1 MEDQN
6 LNSAEE
12 TAVAE
17 QNVTPPLEG
26 TEEAAAAVQPAPQK
40 PGFLERVDRFF
51 GVTARGSNFRAEIVG
66 GLTTFFAMCY
76 ILFVNPN
83 QMSGATSGVIWN
95 SVYVATAISALIG
108 TLFYAVWVKMPFAQA
123 PGMGLNSFFFVSFM
137 LVGFGTAKPFTNEAY
152 QAGLSVILLSGILFM
167 IISITG
173 IRKKIAEAMPASLKK
188 AIPAGIGLFI
198 ALIGFKNA
206 GFVQPNQYTFVQ
218 LFNMAVG
225 QEVPVFV
232 PADPDNGILTA
243 FYSSANVTWYS
254 ITAPLVM
261 FFGLMMIA
269 FLSRTKAKK
278 FSVIL
283 GIIFGAGL
291 YYLFNIGNAKAYEA
305 FNGILNPA
313 DTFVDFGTVGIGG
326 AFLGFKYWTPDVA
339 LNGIML
345 VITFCLVDMFDT
357 LGTLQGTAAE
367 AGMLDENG
375 NPQKLE
381 QCLMADS
388 AATLAGGVLGVST
401 VTTFVES
408 ATGVSAGARTG
419 LSSLVVALM
428 FFIALFLSPLAAIIP
443 SAAVAPALVY
453 VGVLMLKNIKD
464 VDFSDMVS
472 AVPAF
477 LTVIMMPL
485 SYSISNG
492 IAVGLISYSIL
503 KLATVMISGKEGI
516 VSYFRAGK
524 GNWGD
529 FFSKDFIV
537 LIIAILFTLRFFLV
551 SM

>member
-1 MEDQN
+1 MEEQN
-6 LNSAEE
+6 LNPVEE
-12 TAVAE
+12 TTETSEVVETTEVAE
-17 QNVTPPLEG
+17 
-26 TEEAAAAVQPAPQK
+26 AAVQPAPQK
-40 PGFLERVDRFF
+40 PGFLQRVDEFF
-51 GVTARGSNFRAEIVG
+51 GVTARNSNFRTEIVG

-76 ILFVNPN
+76 ILFVNPD
-83 QMSGATSGVIWN
+83 QISGYGTIGSTVWN

-123 PGMGLNSFFFVSFM
+123 PGMGLNSFFYVSFM
-137 LVGFGTAKPFTNEAY
+137 LFGFGTAATQVESY

-206 GFVQPNQYTFVQ
+206 FFVQANQYTFVQ
-218 LFNMAVG
+218 LFNMAIG
-225 QEVPVFV
+225 
-232 PADPDNGILTA
+232 DK
-243 FYSSANVTWYS
+243 SSGVTWYD
-254 ITAPLVM
+254 ITAPLTM
-261 FFGLMMIA
+261 FFGLLMIA
-269 FLSRTKAKK
+269 FLNKTRAKK
-278 FSVIL
+278 FAVIL
-283 GIIFGAGL
+283 GILFGTGL
-291 YYLFNIGNAKAYEA
+291 YYLFNIGDPSAYKA
-305 FNGILNPA
+305 FTDGVLNPA
-313 DTFVDFGTVGIGG
+313 KTFVDFGTTGLGG
-326 AFLGFKYWTPDVA
+326 AFIGFKFWTPKVA
-339 LNGIML
+339 LHGIML

-375 NPQKLE
+375 NPQKLD

-388 AATLAGGVLGVST
+388 TATLVGGVLGVST

-419 LSSLVVALM
+419 LSSLVVAFM
-428 FFIALFLSPLAAIIP
+428 FLIALFLSPLAAIIP

-453 VGVLMLKNIKD
+453 VGVLMLKNIKE
-464 VDFSDMVS
+464 VDFNDMVS

-529 FFSKDFIV
+529 FFSKDIIV

>member
-206 GFVQPNQYTFVQ
+206 GFVQANQYTFVQ
-218 LFNMAVG
+218 LFNMAIG
-225 QEVPVFV
+225 K
-232 PADPDNGILTA
+232 DNFDLVNGA
-243 FYSSANVTWYS
+243 FLPNTVTWYG

>member
-1 MEDQN
+1 MEEQN
-6 LNSAEE
+6 LNPVEE
-12 TAVAE
+12 TTEVAE
-17 QNVTPPLEG
+17 
-26 TEEAAAAVQPAPQK
+26 AAVQPAPKK
-40 PGFLERVDRFF
+40 PGFLQKVDEFF

-76 ILFVNPN
+76 ILFVNPD
-83 QMSGATSGVIWN
+83 QISGYGTIGTTVWN

-123 PGMGLNSFFFVSFM
+123 PGMGLNSFFYVSFM
-137 LVGFGTAKPFTNEAY
+137 LFGFGTAATQVESY

-206 GFVQPNQYTFVQ
+206 FFVQANQYTFVQ
-218 LFNMAVG
+218 LFNMAIG
-225 QEVPVFV
+225 
-232 PADPDNGILTA
+232 DKNSG
-243 FYSSANVTWYS
+243 VTWYD
-254 ITAPLVM
+254 ITAPLTM

-269 FLSRTKAKK
+269 FLNRTRAKK
-278 FSVIL
+278 FAVIL
-283 GIIFGAGL
+283 GIIFGTGL
-291 YYLFNIGNAKAYEA
+291 YYLFNIGDPSAYTA
-305 FNGILNPA
+305 FTDGVLNPA
-313 DTFVDFGTVGIGG
+313 KTFVDFGTTGLGG
-326 AFLGFKYWTPDVA
+326 GFIGFKFWTPQVA
-339 LNGIML
+339 LHGIML

-375 NPQKLE
+375 NPQKLD

-388 AATLAGGVLGVST
+388 AATLVGGVLGVST

-419 LSSLVVALM
+419 LSSLVVAFM

-464 VDFSDMVS
+464 VDFTDMVS

-485 SYSISNG
+485 AYSISNG

-503 KLATVMISGKEGI
+503 KLATVFISGKEGI
-516 VSYFRAGK
+516 VSYFKVGK

-529 FFSKDFIV
+529 FFSKDIIV

>member
-1 MEDQN
+1 ME
-6 LNSAEE
+6 
-12 TAVAE
+12 E
-17 QNVTPPLEG
+17 QNVNPVEETTEVVAEATPAEPAG
-26 TEEAAAAVQPAPQK
+26 TAEAAVQPSPQK
-40 PGFLERVDRFF
+40 PGFLQRVDEFF
-51 GVTARGSNFRAEIVG
+51 GVTARGSNFRTEIVG

-76 ILFVNPN
+76 ILFVNPS
-83 QMSGATSGVIWN
+83 QMSGSIGGTVWN
-95 SVYVATAISALIG
+95 SVYVATALSALIG
-108 TLFYAVWVKMPFAQA
+108 TMFYAVWVKMPYAQA

-137 LVGFGTAKPFTNEAY
+137 LAASIGTAVTSEEKY
-152 QAGLSVILLSGILFM
+152 QLGLSVIFLSGVLFM

-206 GFVQPNQYTFVQ
+206 GFVQANQYTFVQ
-218 LFNMAVG
+218 LFNMAIGKSNGALVDG
-225 QEVPVFV
+225 VF
-232 PADPDNGILTA
+232 T
-243 FYSSANVTWYS
+243 FETVTWYS
-254 ITAPLVM
+254 ITGPLVM

-269 FLSRTKAKK
+269 FLNKTRAKK

-283 GIIFGAGL
+283 GILFGAGL
-291 YYLFNIGNAKAYEA
+291 FYLFNIGNAGAYKVFTDE
-305 FNGILNPA
+305 ILNPA
-313 DTFVDFGTVGIGG
+313 KTFVDFGKYGIGG
-326 AFLGFKYWTPDVA
+326 GFLGFKFWTPGII
-339 LNGIML
+339 LNCIML

-375 NPQKLE
+375 NPQNLDR
-381 QCLMADS
+381 CLMADS
-388 AATLAGGVLGVST
+388 TATLVGGVLGVST

-419 LSSLVVALM
+419 LSSLVVAFL
-428 FFIALFLSPLAAIIP
+428 FLIAVFLSPLASIIP
-443 SAAVAPALVY
+443 LAAVAPALVY

-464 VDFSDMVS
+464 VDFNDMVS

-516 VSYFRAGK
+516 VNYFKVGK

-529 FFSKDFIV
+529 FFSKDLIV

>member
-1 MEDQN
+1 ME
-6 LNSAEE
+6 
-12 TAVAE
+12 E
-17 QNVTPPLEG
+17 QNVNPAVET
-26 TEEAAAAVQPAPQK
+26 TEVATATEQPSPQK
-40 PGFLERVDRFF
+40 PGFLQRVDEFF
-51 GVTARGSNFRAEIVG
+51 GVTARGSNFRTEIVG

-95 SVYVATAISALIG
+95 SVYVATALSALIG
-108 TLFYAVWVKMPFAQA
+108 TMFYAVWVKMPFAQA

-137 LVGFGTAKPFTNEAY
+137 LMGFGTAAKFTPEAY

-206 GFVQPNQYTFVQ
+206 GFVQANQYTFVQ
-218 LFNMAVG
+218 LFNMAIG
-225 QEVPVFV
+225 QGNAGLAFPEDGSP
-232 PADPDNGILTA
+232 A
-243 FYSSANVTWYS
+243 FYAFSNVTWYG
-254 ITAPLVM
+254 ITAPLTM

-269 FLSRTKAKK
+269 FLNKTKAKK

-283 GIIFGAGL
+283 GILFGTGL
-291 YYLFNIGNAKAYEA
+291 YYLFNIGNAGA
-305 FNGILNPA
+305 FTAFQSILNPA

-326 AFLGFKYWTPDVA
+326 AFIGFKYWTPGVA

-375 NPQKLE
+375 NPQKLN

-388 AATLAGGVLGVST
+388 TATLVGGVLGVST

-419 LSSLVVALM
+419 LSSLVVAFM
-428 FFIALFLSPLAAIIP
+428 FLIALFLSPLAAIIP

-464 VDFSDMVS
+464 VDFSDMVT

-516 VSYFRAGK
+516 VSYFKAGK

-529 FFSKDFIV
+529 FFSKDIIV

>member
-1 MEDQN
+1 MEEQN
-6 LNSAEE
+6 LNPVEE
-12 TAVAE
+12 TTEVAE
-17 QNVTPPLEG
+17 AEVVE
-26 TEEAAAAVQPAPQK
+26 AAVQPAPQK
-40 PGFLERVDRFF
+40 PGFLQRVDQFF
-51 GVTARGSNFRAEIVG
+51 GVTARNSNFRTEIVG

-83 QMSGATSGVIWN
+83 QMSGGTSGVIWN
-95 SVYVATAISALIG
+95 SVYVATALSALIG

-137 LVGFGTAKPFTNEAY
+137 LVGFGTAKPFTTEAY

-225 QEVPVFV
+225 QDVSVMIS
-232 PADPDNGILTA
+232 PDDGSPA
-243 FYSSANVTWYS
+243 FYSFANVTWYS
-254 ITAPLVM
+254 ITAPLTM

-269 FLSRTKAKK
+269 FLSKTKAKK

-291 YYLFNIGNAKAYEA
+291 YYLFNIGNAGAYSA
-305 FNGILNPA
+305 FESILNPA
-313 DTFVDFGTVGIGG
+313 DTFVNFGQIGIGG
-326 AFLGFKYWTPDVA
+326 AFLGFKYWTADVA

-388 AATLAGGVLGVST
+388 TATLVGGVLGVST

-419 LSSLVVALM
+419 LSSLVVAFL

-464 VDFSDMVS
+464 VDFGDMVS

-529 FFSKDFIV
+529 FFSKDIIV